1 MKAAMGILCL
11 VLVGCVQTSDV
22 IPTGKQTYY
31 VHVVGNV
38 GFDPSPRALAKANEY
53 CASQG
58 LVATVTHLDHSEWPR
73 ITSTVQFKCSDAA
86 HQQPASDIR
95 P

>member
-1 MKAAMGILCL
+1 MRAATCTLCL
-11 VLVGCVQTSDV
+11 LLVGCVQTSGV

-31 VHVVGNV
+31 VHVVGNI

-53 CASQG
+53 CAAHG
-58 LVATVTHLDHSEWPR
+58 WVATVTSLDHTEWPR

-86 HQQPASDIR
+86 HQSPASIK
-95 P
+95 